1 MTSFLKMDNRHVGY
15 LRKPIK
21 HLLYARIIKPRFPHH
36 QQRQQEAEEQPKAE
50 GVPADEESRKDVV
63 PEDSG
68 GIVARKSD
76 ESWKGEKE
84 KDKLGLTSVCG
95 SVGRADASD
104 TRDPWFKS

>member
-1 MTSFLKMDNRHVGY
+1 MAGPSV
-15 LRKPIK
+15 I
-21 HLLYARIIKPRFPHH
+21 

-63 PEDSG
+63 PEYSC

-84 KDKLGLTSVCG
+84 KDKLGLTSGCD
-95 SVGRADASD
+95 SVGRAVASD
-104 TRDPWFKS
+104 TRYPWFKS